1 MSKAPRPQLVTWIS
15 LGVLTL
21 SALQAEA
28 FLGALKLPDLPF
40 ALPRSYFL
48 VKSALWSSFGLVSA
62 VQIFRGAFWAT
73 RMLLIGSYSIA
84 VWFWLERLLFA
95 SSEHELRSRP
105 LAIVLTLVLL
115 LSITLALRR
124 RNVMKFFA
132 ERVL

>member
-1 MSKAPRPQLVTWIS
+1 MSNTQRPRLVTWLS

-21 SALQAEA
+21 SAIQAGA

-48 VKSALWSSFGLVSA
+48 MRSSLWGILGIVGAVAL
-62 VQIFRGAFWAT
+62 FRGFPWAP
-73 RMLLIGSYSIA
+73 RALLIGSYATA
-84 VWFWLERLLFA
+84 VWYWLERLIFA

-105 LAIVLTLVLL
+105 LATLFTLVLL
-115 LSITLALRR
+115 FAVTLAVRR
-124 RNVMKFFA
+124 RNVQDFFA